1 VEIFWQGKKS
11 SDKNT
16 DWLAVFNL
24 AVWRVPRERKQ
35 KRERRSDVGSV
46 FESNLIYSGFALKD
60 FGLKRMSRFH
70 FRLKTG

>member
-1 VEIFWQGKKS
+1 MEIFWQGKKS

-24 AVWRVPRERKQ
+24 AVRRVPRERKQ

-46 FESNLIYSGFALKD
+46 FESNLIYFGFVLKD
-60 FGLKRMSRFH
+60 FGLNRTSRFH
-70 FRLKTG
+70 FRLNTG

>member
-24 AVWRVPRERKQ
+24 AVRRVPRERKQ
-35 KRERRSDVGSV
+35 KKERRSDVGSV
-46 FESNLIYSGFALKD
+46 FESNLIYSGSALKILD
-60 FGLKRMSRFH
+60 CKERVVFIFV
-70 FRLKTG
+70 

>member
-1 VEIFWQGKKS
+1 MEIFWQGKKS

-24 AVWRVPRERKQ
+24 AVRRVPRERKQ

-46 FESNLIYSGFALKD
+46 FESNLIYFGSALKILD
-60 FGLKRMSRFH
+60 CKERVVFIFV
-70 FRLKTG
+70 

>member
-24 AVWRVPRERKQ
+24 AVRRVPRERKQ

-46 FESNLIYSGFALKD
+46 FESNLIYSGSALKILD
-60 FGLKRMSRFH
+60 CKERVVFIFV
-70 FRLKTG
+70 

>member
-1 VEIFWQGKKS
+1 MEIFWQGKKS

-24 AVWRVPRERKQ
+24 AVRRVPRERKQ

-46 FESNLIYSGFALKD
+46 FESNLIYSGSALKILD
-60 FGLKRMSRFH
+60 CKERVVFIFV
-70 FRLKTG
+70 

>member
-24 AVWRVPRERKQ
+24 AVRRVPRERKQ

-46 FESNLIYSGFALKD
+46 FESNLIYSGSALKILD
-60 FGLKRMSRFH
+60 CKERVVFSFV
-70 FRLKTG
+70 